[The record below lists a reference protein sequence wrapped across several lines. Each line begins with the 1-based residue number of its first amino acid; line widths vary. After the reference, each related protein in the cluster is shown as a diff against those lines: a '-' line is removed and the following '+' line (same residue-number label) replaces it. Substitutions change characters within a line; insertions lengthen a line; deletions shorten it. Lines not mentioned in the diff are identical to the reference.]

1 MEERRDAIVCNDE
14 TKQIAKRNVTRT
26 RLSANNLSDVRAQ
39 KRECSCVVVSVCAA
53 MAAPGSGQRATL
65 PLGTEGEHLELRL
78 SIFCS
83 PRSPNKQGECTG
95 KCRHSTDLV
104 WSRLVREQEVGG
116 SNPLAP
122 TTFIESATYSIGR
135 GQRAPGA
142 RPL

>member
-39 KRECSCVVVSVCAA
+39 KRECSCVVISVCAA

-65 PLGTEGEHLELRL
+65 PLGTEGEHPELRL

-95 KCRHSTDLV
+95 KCRQFNGFGLVPTGSGPGGRWFKST
-104 WSRLVREQEVGG
+104 
-116 SNPLAP
+116 
-122 TTFIESATYSIGR
+122 
-135 GQRAPGA
+135 
-142 RPL
+142 RPDHF